1 MDARTWAEEQFGQCE
16 LKDKRR
22 TDRLVDLAASVLS
35 HPAGSLPEQM
45 GNMADLKAAYRLF
58 ACEDVSFDAIAEPH
72 WRQTRQQPPGTY
84 LLLDD
89 TTELDFGIRRQ
100 IAGMGRTG
108 NGGGWG
114 FLLHSALMVSAQ
126 SEEIL
131 GLAGQKIRYRTSLP
145 EKENT
150 TQRLQR
156 DRESELWGQVIDL
169 VGSPPEGSRLVHVMD
184 RGADNFE
191 VYQHCRQQ
199 SVDWV
204 VRVTQRARNVIVPS
218 GKTRALNEYLETLP
232 LSGSYELK
240 MRARGRSREHG
251 PEPAN
256 GPNGGSLW
264 TAEDAVS
271 QAQEPLSEA
280 LRTRA
285 DSDVGDSCGRSES
298 SGGRGTDRM
307 DTTHFHVRGE
317 LRGRL
322 ADHGLLRETV
332 AHRGVAQSAEDRLP
346 CGVPAVEMQGRFGE
360 NHRIAERRGR
370 KATATEI
377 GGSNE
382 SRPTG
387 ATDRPDALDTDARC
401 RASG

>member
-1 MDARTWAEEQFGQCE
+1 MRPGSARGCERDSQSDAWTLTRRCSDVDYDRCATWAEEQFGQCE

-35 HPAGSLPEQM
+35 HPAGSLPEQT

-169 VGSPPEGSRLVHVMD
+169 VGSPPEGSQLVHVMD

-204 VRVTQRARNVIVPS
+204 VRITQRARNVIVPS
-218 GKTRALNEYLETLP
+218 GKTP
-232 LSGSYELK
+232 
-240 MRARGRSREHG
+240 
-251 PEPAN
+251 P
-256 GPNGGSLW
+256 
-264 TAEDAVS
+264 
-271 QAQEPLSEA
+271 
-280 LRTRA
+280 
-285 DSDVGDSCGRSES
+285 
-298 SGGRGTDRM
+298 
-307 DTTHFHVRGE
+307 
-317 LRGRL
+317 
-322 ADHGLLRETV
+322 
-332 AHRGVAQSAEDRLP
+332 
-346 CGVPAVEMQGRFGE
+346 
-360 NHRIAERRGR
+360 
-370 KATATEI
+370 
-377 GGSNE
+377 
-382 SRPTG
+382 
-387 ATDRPDALDTDARC
+387 
-401 RASG
+401 

>member
-1 MDARTWAEEQFGQCE
+1 MRTERQTTYRPVSGFGG
-16 LKDKRR
+16 KR
-22 TDRLVDLAASVLS
+22 
-35 HPAGSLPEQM
+35 
-45 GNMADLKAAYRLF
+45 
-58 ACEDVSFDAIAEPH
+58 AEPSGG
-72 WRQTRQQPPGTY
+72 QPSGANGQHGRPEGRVPFVRLRGCKLRRHRGTALATNTPATAGHH

-126 SEEIL
+126 SEDIL

-204 VRVTQRARNVIVPS
+204 VRITQRARNVIVPS

-251 PEPAN
+251 PEPARTARMEVRF
-256 GPNGGSLW
+256 GPLKMPFPKHKSPYLKRFAPEPIAMWVIHAVEVNPPAGVEPIEWILLTSMSVESF
-264 TAEDAVS
+264 EDAWRIMGYY
-271 QAQEPLSEA
+271 EKRWLIE
-280 LRTRA
+280 
-285 DSDVGDSCGRSES
+285 EW
-298 SGGRGTDRM
+298 
-307 DTTHFHVRGE
+307 HK
-317 LRGRL
+317 
-322 ADHGLLRETV
+322 
-332 AHRGVAQSAEDRLP
+332 AEDRLP